1 MAKVKAPSYSEVD
14 KKWMVED
21 DLRALQKVCEIKK
34 DPKRMAAVVALA
46 KERLEENAKI
56 IGMSSGEEKGEY

>member
-1 MAKVKAPSYSEVD
+1 
-14 KKWMVED
+14 
-21 DLRALQKVCEIKK
+21 
-34 DPKRMAAVVALA
+34 MAAVVALA